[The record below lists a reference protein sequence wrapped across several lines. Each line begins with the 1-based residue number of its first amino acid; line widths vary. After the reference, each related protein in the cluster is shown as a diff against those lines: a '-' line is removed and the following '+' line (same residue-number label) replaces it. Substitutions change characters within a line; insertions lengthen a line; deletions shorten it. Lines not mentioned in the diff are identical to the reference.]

1 MKKLYQLLGISLL
14 VLSSNIALSEE
25 IKNRTE
31 KIGKV
36 EGIID
41 SKYLEFLTVNKKLFA
56 MGGLN
61 ISKNLGFS
69 SKSPLPV
76 NLVRSSYKFCTHFYL
91 DKEYS
96 ADEAIQFNLT
106 YGDSKVE
113 LLGVEQHSNRLCS
126 FKEFKVLLTKD
137 ELIEE
142 QNQTNQKIE
151 EGKNVFIGN
160 ATVIARRIHSYS
172 ITTGEIIESK
182 QLSKKEL
189 RAWGSTCRTVRV
201 NSMPSIDEKNTRNV
215 KVTLYNVHTS
225 NGQCIA
231 DSIQFK

>member
-1 MKKLYQLLGISLL
+1 MKKLCQLLGIFLV
-14 VLSSNIALSEE
+14 VLSANIALAEV

-31 KIGKV
+31 EIGKV

-41 SKYLEFLTVNKKLFA
+41 SKYLKFVTVNKKLFSK
-56 MGGLN
+56 GGLN
-61 ISKNLGFS
+61 ISRNLGFS

-76 NLVRSSYKFCTHFYL
+76 NLVSSSYKFCTHFYL

-126 FKEFKVLLTKD
+126 FKEFRVLLTKD
-137 ELIEE
+137 ELEKE
-142 QNQTNQKIE
+142 RNERNKKIE
-151 EGKNVFIGN
+151 EGKNVSIGD
-160 ATVIARRIHSYS
+160 ATVIARRIYSYS
-172 ITTGEIIESK
+172 IRTGEIIESK
-182 QLSKKEL
+182 PLSKKEL

-201 NSMPSIDEKNTRNV
+201 N
-215 KVTLYNVHTS
+215 
-225 NGQCIA
+225 
-231 DSIQFK
+231 